1 MFEVPTLGEA
11 HGGAAMPLLQSGFQA
26 KPGPGHPGS
35 SRVDGDDGDDG

>member
-11 HGGAAMPLLQSGFQA
+11 HGGAAMPPLQSGFQA

-35 SRVDGDDGDDG
+35 SRVDGDDG